1 MASDDETPKEDEIP
15 GDYDSV
21 VGIKTR
27 ARSLGNPIIPLFI
40 ERAEDRIIER
50 DDGYSIESP
59 DVDAND
65 AEMLFHF
72 GLLTG
77 AALEREYPAPV
88 SIGEADASQPEV
100 TDS

>member
-1 MASDDETPKEDEIP
+1 MASEDDPPQEDEIP

-21 VGIKTR
+21 AGIKTR
-27 ARSLGNPIIPLFI
+27 AKSLGNPIIPLFI
-40 ERAEDRIIER
+40 ERAEDRIVER
-50 DDGYSIESP
+50 DNGYSIKSP
-59 DVDAND
+59 DVDANN

-77 AALEREYPAPV
+77 AALEREYPAPD
-88 SIGEADASQPEV
+88 SIGEADASQFEV